1 MEGSVPATELHRIAY
16 NALQYSGKDT
26 VTQGVTFWY
35 RWEDELAVVAFD
47 DYFALSDSVR
57 GMEVD
62 FDEEKPYLMP
72 LDMLQILEKQLRETE
87 GDFPL
92 DDLPLEPLDHTLDPG
107 KTLVAASDK
116 IWGLDSGY
124 LAGDSL
130 AVFALNPD
138 RLRRLS
144 LLKPKGYP
152 IDFIHTY
159 DVDRDEHPILFRYG
173 PTCRGAIAPLD
184 RTILKGKF
192 KEGELWT

>member
-1 MEGSVPATELHRIAY
+1 MEGTVPATELHRITY

-26 VTQGVTFWY
+26 ACQGTTMWY

-57 GMEVD
+57 GMETD
-62 FDEEKPYLMP
+62 FDEEKPYLMD
-72 LDMLQILEKQLRETE
+72 LGMLQILEKQLRETE

-92 DDLPLEPLDHTLDPG
+92 GDLPLEPLDQTLDPG
-107 KTLVAASDK
+107 KTLMAVTDK
-116 IWGLDSGY
+116 IFGLDSGY
-124 LAGDSL
+124 LSEAKDQGG
-130 AVFALNPD
+130 FALNPD

-159 DVDRDEHPILFRYG
+159 DVDRDEFPILFRYG

-184 RTILKGKF
+184 RTILKEKF
-192 KEGELWT
+192 KEGELW